1 MEDEVDGEGTGL
13 RIGIHQGV
21 TALIESR
28 GVIRVG
34 EPQPN
39 PGIGMEIAITQ
50 QSAGTEMDAHEVLGQ
65 PIPAANGDDVLLSPK
80 SAQHSP
86 LESLAHSS
94 PFRSLR

>member
-65 PIPAANGDDVLLSPK
+65 PIPAANGDDVPLSPK